1 MALNV
6 DLDSRLSQAFSNV
19 LAYLRKRTRLRVG
32 RVVASGGGYF

>member
-19 LAYLRKRTRLRVG
+19 LAYLRKRTRLRMG
-32 RVVASGGGYF
+32 QVVRERECYF